1 MKIFIINLRSAIEKR
16 KRMKKML
23 DKVGCD
29 YEFFDAIKGSD
40 VDPETYKS
48 SPHWMDPYHHR
59 HITQGE
65 VGCALSHFTIWQRI
79 VDSGIERAIIMEDD
93 IDILDEDFIGKCES
107 IKVDYDLIYLGRKK
121 MDASIEEKVVT
132 EESVVKSSFSYWT
145 CAYAV
150 SNLGAKRL
158 THDSELFMNNIIPID
173 EYIPYMCG
181 KQHFDKD
188 TSIRME
194 KAFGTIPRDVVSYA
208 FDPPIIMPT
217 ASAFSDSSTYHS
229 DAYVGNDSV
238 NCLSIA
244 TDRNDCYNRYIS
256 SCERYGIEA
265 NVMGLGKKWSGG
277 NMALGP
283 GGGQKVNLLRE
294 YLAMVDDDELFVFT
308 DNYDVIAND
317 HVSVLVNKYKEYYDG
332 KIVFAGETSCW
343 PDASLSGMYPQVA
356 GDVVTRF
363 LNSGVFMGYA
373 RDIKKLVE
381 TPINNDADDQLY
393 YTLKYLNG
401 DEKIVIDYHC
411 RLFLCLN
418 GITGDVEV
426 DKSKSC
432 ITYKGERPVFVHGN
446 GPESI
451 KIFMNNIVTN
461 YCLEYNSTYGYH
473 KPKDVTDKTIL
484 HIIHETIT
492 VDADSFVKKLMMQN
506 YPKDK
511 VDLLVIHNTDLF
523 QKAFDGLI
531 GESQYNSVIRIR
543 ENNDVWKQIAVW
555 TDGSERDYIYY
566 QECKANIDN
575 PNCLTSLVSQNKNA
589 VSPLL
594 RETKGAYANFWG
606 ALDSNGYYQRSSN
619 YFDII
624 DRNELGCWNVPYI
637 THAFL
642 LSRSLFTT
650 DIFEHHNQCYT
661 DTDMVMC
668 SNIRNKFEFMY
679 VLNTE
684 PWGRLDIDVQLNT
697 ICSNQSAWE
706 EKYLNVDAMH
716 NNWNHEDL
724 GDNIHKLH
732 MFNSTFCEELIK
744 LSESKSNW
752 SQGGDRYYDK
762 RIGNY
767 ENHPTQDIQLYD
779 LELKEMWKKILDSYI
794 APFVVNEYSY
804 HTKDINLAFVVK
816 YSMDGQKDLK
826 PHHDSSTYTVNV
838 CLNKDFEGGGCNF
851 VRSDKTIV
859 NKDVGSMILHPGR
872 LTHYHQGRPITDG
885 TRYILVSFIN

>member
-1 MKIFIINLRSAIEKR
+1 MKIFIINLKSATEKR
-16 KRMKKML
+16 ERMKEML

-65 VGCALSHFTIWQRI
+65 VGCAISHFNVWKRIAELNLSHAL
-79 VDSGIERAIIMEDD
+79 VLEDD
-93 IDILDEDFIGKCES
+93 VEIIDKEFESKCNA
-107 IKVDYDLIYLGRKK
+107 IDLDYDVIYLGRKTFSSK
-121 MDASIEEKVVT
+121 KEEVVS
-132 EESVVKSSFSYWT
+132 EEHGLVIPEFSYWL
-145 CAYAV
+145 CSYLV
-150 SNLGAKRL
+150 SSTGAKKL
-158 THDSELFMNNIIPID
+158 IQNEDVFMNNIIPSD
-173 EYIPYMCG
+173 EYVPYMCEME
-181 KQHFDKD
+181 HFDPD
-188 TSIRME
+188 TPNRIAKS
-194 KAFGTIPRDVVSYA
+194 FGPVSDKVISYA
-208 FDPPIIMPT
+208 FKTQLMRPT
-217 ASAFSDSSTYHS
+217 NGAFGNSSTYHS
-229 DAYVGNDSV
+229 DPYNGTNSV

-317 HVSVLVNKYKEYYDG
+317 HISVLVNKYKEYYDG

-343 PDASLSGMYPQVA
+343 PDASLSGMYPQVE

-363 LNSGVFMGYA
+363 LNSGVFMGYT

-401 DEKIVIDYHC
+401 DENIVIDYHC

-426 DKSKSC
+426 NKSKSC

-473 KPKDVTDKTIL
+473 EPKDVTDKTIL
-484 HIIHETIT
+484 YIIHETIT

-511 VDLLVIHNTDLF
+511 VDLLVIYNTDLF

-531 GESQYNSVIRIR
+531 GEIQYNSVIRIR

-555 TDGSERDYIYY
+555 TDGSECDYIYY
-566 QECKANIDN
+566 QESRANISN
-575 PNCLTSLVSQNKNA
+575 PNCLIKLVSQNKNA
-589 VSPLL
+589 VARFFG
-594 RETKGAYANFWG
+594 RE
-606 ALDSNGYYQRSSN
+606 
-619 YFDII
+619 
-624 DRNELGCWNVPYI
+624 
-637 THAFL
+637 
-642 LSRSLFTT
+642 
-650 DIFEHHNQCYT
+650 
-661 DTDMVMC
+661 
-668 SNIRNKFEFMY
+668 
-679 VLNTE
+679 
-684 PWGRLDIDVQLNT
+684 
-697 ICSNQSAWE
+697 
-706 EKYLNVDAMH
+706 
-716 NNWNHEDL
+716 
-724 GDNIHKLH
+724 
-732 MFNSTFCEELIK
+732 
-744 LSESKSNW
+744 
-752 SQGGDRYYDK
+752 
-762 RIGNY
+762 
-767 ENHPTQDIQLYD
+767 
-779 LELKEMWKKILDSYI
+779 KEYM
-794 APFVVNEYSY
+794 
-804 HTKDINLAFVVK
+804 
-816 YSMDGQKDLK
+816 
-826 PHHDSSTYTVNV
+826 
-838 CLNKDFEGGGCNF
+838 
-851 VRSDKTIV
+851 
-859 NKDVGSMILHPGR
+859 
-872 LTHYHQGRPITDG
+872 LTSGVH
-885 TRYILVSFIN
+885 

>member
-158 THDSELFMNNIIPID
+158 THNSGLFMNNIIPID

-194 KAFGTIPRDVVSYA
+194 KAFGTMPRDVVSYA

-265 NVMGLGKKWSGG
+265 NIMGLGKKWSGG

-401 DEKIVIDYHC
+401 DENMVIDYNC

-418 GITGDVEV
+418 GITGDIEV
-426 DKSKSC
+426 NKSKSC

-511 VDLLVIHNTDLF
+511 VDLLIIYNTDLF

-555 TDGSERDYIYY
+555 TDGSECDYVYY
-566 QECKANIDN
+566 QESRANILN
-575 PNCLTSLVSQNKNA
+575 PNCLIKLVSQNKNA
-589 VSPLL
+589 VAPLL
-594 RETKGAYANFWG
+594 REREGVYANFWG
-606 ALDSNGYYQRSSN
+606 ALDSNGYYKRSSN

-624 DRNELGCWNVPYI
+624 DRNERGCWNVPYI

-642 LSRSLFTT
+642 LSRSLFTP
-650 DIFEHHNQCYT
+650 DIFEHHNQSYT

-668 SNIRNKFEFMY
+668 SNIRNKFEFMH
-679 VLNTE
+679 VLNSE
-684 PWGRLDIDVQLNT
+684 EWGYLDINVQLDT

-706 EKYLNVDAMH
+706 KKYLNVDAMH

-779 LELKEMWKKILDSYI
+779 LGLKEMWKKILDSYI